1 MTRSL
6 PLTLDTSSA
15 VLMVRGTTQPAI
27 PKSHEEESERA
38 DQQQRI
44 DNDADEVIHQH
55 QDHDHHLHPQGE
67 ASDDN
72 IPEIN
77 RQDAAAE
84 KPYSSDRDAEHHT
97 KINSILRN
105 ELLDQLHQQR
115 QAGMVH
121 QRTTERGGGR
131 QQGAMGDELLT
142 LYSSRKEIT
151 MGICAAFSVFLI
163 IVMVFVVRLHRTRQP
178 VDKETLIDNEAD
190 VGFLPPPSNF
200 SDSQSQTTVHV

>member
-1 MTRSL
+1 M
-6 PLTLDTSSA
+6 
-15 VLMVRGTTQPAI
+15 LMVRGTTQPAI

-44 DNDADEVIHQH
+44 DNENDEVIHQH
-55 QDHDHHLHPQGE
+55 QDHDHHLHPP

-77 RQDAAAE
+77 RQEATE
-84 KPYSSDRDAEHHT
+84 KPYASDREEQQHHT

-121 QRTTERGGGR
+121 LRTTERGGGR
-131 QQGAMGDELLT
+131 GGRQGAMGDELLT

-163 IVMVFVVRLHRTRQP
+163 IFVVFVVRLHRTRQP
-178 VDKETLIDNEAD
+178 VVDKETLIDNEAD
-190 VGFLPPPSNF
+190 VGFLPPPSSF